1 MSSYF
6 QTVHSLGESAVGK
19 TKKHSRQL
27 ASMQTV
33 EAAAVQS
40 GPFKIWPRLSRG
52 VVNFCVPSSGVGPG
66 AADAVDKDWEA
77 FDHHQ
82 ANAARLD
89 FAEEARTLLDVV
101 R

>member
-1 MSSYF
+1 M
-6 QTVHSLGESAVGK
+6 
-19 TKKHSRQL
+19 
-27 ASMQTV
+27 
-33 EAAAVQS
+33 
-40 GPFKIWPRLSRG
+40 
-52 VVNFCVPSSGVGPG
+52 PSSCVGPG